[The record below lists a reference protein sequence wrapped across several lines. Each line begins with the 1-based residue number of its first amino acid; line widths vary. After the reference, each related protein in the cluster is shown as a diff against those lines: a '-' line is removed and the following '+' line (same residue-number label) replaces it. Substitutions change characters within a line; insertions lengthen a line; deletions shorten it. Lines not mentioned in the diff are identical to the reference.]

1 MQKALQR
8 AKRPAPSARCGVLA
22 LGVPLGGSDPGLWGA
37 GCWLSGCRAVL
48 AGQPRKSVI
57 GVAVETGG
65 KPIFSQ
71 PIASLA
77 GNALGARG
85 GHRGPPVW
93 GGTQDAHGPTDP
105 TVGLGKLRYPKW
117 HRPLPG
123 GCQRHPLN
131 QPSATGCTPPAPR
144 PRVSCGICDPA
155 ACPGSPRDPKEEIC
169 RVSQGPAAGTSAL
182 VLGCGWGK
190 EKGFIKTP
198 TVLASC

>member
-1 MQKALQR
+1 MF
-8 AKRPAPSARCGVLA
+8 PW
-22 LGVPLGGSDPGLWGA
+22 GGQIQAFWGA

-77 GNALGARG
+77 GNALGAWG
-85 GHRGPPVW
+85 GHWGPPVFR
-93 GGTQDAHGPTDP
+93 GTQHAHGPTDP
-105 TVGLGKLRYPKW
+105 IVGLGKLRYPKW

-131 QPSATGCTPPAPR
+131 QPSATGCPVPL
-144 PRVSCGICDPA
+144 
-155 ACPGSPRDPKEEIC
+155 GSPPRHLAPVSPVGSVILLRARDLLGIPK
-169 RVSQGPAAGTSAL
+169 RSVGSARAPQLGHQRLFWGAGGGKKK
-182 VLGCGWGK
+182 VL
-190 EKGFIKTP
+190 
-198 TVLASC
+198 